1 MLLLVILFVLVP
13 IAEIYV
19 IIQVGQAIGAL
30 WTVLI
35 LIVDSLIGARLLSW
49 QGRRAWVAFQ
59 GALTEGRIPHREVL
73 DGVLIILG
81 GAFLLTPGFITD
93 AVGLLLLIPPTRAAF
108 RRLLTRMMLR
118 PTRLGWAR
126 VIIGGPR
133 GQGPRP
139 QGPRP
144 QPTAHPTTPPPPI
157 ELPPAQ
163 PDPPQR

>member
-1 MLLLVILFVLVP
+1 VLLLVILFVLVP

-35 LIVDSLIGARLLSW
+35 LIVDSLIGARLLGW
-49 QGRRAWVAFQ
+49 QGRRAWGAFQ
-59 GALTEGRIPHREVL
+59 GALAEGRIPHREVL

-108 RRLLTRMMLR
+108 RGLLTRMMLR

-139 QGPRP
+139 Q
-144 QPTAHPTTPPPPI
+144 PTAHPTTPPPPA
-157 ELPPAQ
+157 ELPPAR
-163 PDPPQR
+163 PDPPQA